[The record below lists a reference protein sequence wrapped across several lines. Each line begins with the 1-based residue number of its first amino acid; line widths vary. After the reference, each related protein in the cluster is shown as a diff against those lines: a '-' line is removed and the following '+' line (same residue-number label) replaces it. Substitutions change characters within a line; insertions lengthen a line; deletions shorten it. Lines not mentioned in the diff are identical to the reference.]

1 MKSIVLPQLKGP
13 HRSAEPLGGSLPS
26 FTSPLGYGMP
36 HPKNVVELLQDLVSI
51 PSVNPQG
58 KPGTEFTGEQAMGEY
73 VVNFL
78 RSIGAEADLH
88 HVEIGRPNV
97 VASFT
102 PVRPQAHIAFAPHL
116 DTVSV
121 AGMTIEPFNPAI
133 RDGKLFGRG
142 ATDTKGPMAAALWA
156 LRDWAKSPARAQSR
170 VKWTF
175 LGLMGEE
182 AGNDGAHAVANK
194 NFTSDLTLVLEPTQL
209 GVVTAHKGALW
220 LEVET
225 HGLACHGSTPEHGRN
240 AIYAMRHVLE
250 AVEQKIIPGLGRHA
264 HAKLGPPTINVGT
277 ISGGSK
283 INIVPDQCRI
293 EIDCRVVPG
302 IDAETFRHE
311 IETQLHEVAPG
322 VTVHIQRFSKP
333 LDTAETNPWVQ
344 RLGGVARGFTTAP
357 WFSDASVLGGP
368 HCPAICIGPGSIAQA
383 HTKDEFILL
392 SDLEEGTDFF
402 RRWIQAAEDFTHE
415 S

>member
-1 MKSIVLPQLKGP
+1 
-13 HRSAEPLGGSLPS
+13 
-26 FTSPLGYGMP
+26 MP
-36 HPKNVVELLQDLVSI
+36 HPQNVVELLQDLVSI

-58 KPGTEFTGEQAMGEY
+58 NPGTEFIGEQAMGEY
-73 VVNFL
+73 VVHFL
-78 RSIGAEADLH
+78 RSLGAEADLH

-102 PVRPQAHIAFAPHL
+102 PDRPHAHIAFAPHL

-121 AGMTIEPFNPAI
+121 AGMTIPPFDPAI

-142 ATDTKGPMAAALWA
+142 STDTKGPMAAALWA
-156 LRDWAKSPARAQSR
+156 LRDWARSPARAKSR
-170 VKWTF
+170 IQWTF

-194 NFTSDLTLVLEPTQL
+194 GFQSDLTLVLEPTQL

-220 LEVET
+220 LEVAT
-225 HGLACHGSTPEHGRN
+225 HGVACHGSTPEHGRN

-250 AVEQKIIPGLGRHA
+250 TIEQKIIPGLARHA

-283 INIVPDQCRI
+283 INIVPDKCRI

-302 IDAETFRHE
+302 IDPETFRHE
-311 IETQLHEVAPG
+311 METQLREVAHG
-322 VTVHIQRFSKP
+322 VTVHIQRFSRP
-333 LDTAETNPWVQ
+333 LDTDESLTWVH
-344 RLGGVARGFTTAP
+344 RLGSAARGFTTAP
-357 WFSDASVLGGP
+357 WFSDASVLGGTN
-368 HCPAICIGPGSIAQA
+368 CPAICIGPGSIAQA

-402 RRWIQAAEDFTHE
+402 RRWIQIAEDLTHE

>member
-1 MKSIVLPQLKGP
+1 
-13 HRSAEPLGGSLPS
+13 
-26 FTSPLGYGMP
+26 MP
-36 HPKNVVELLQDLVSI
+36 APKNVVELLQDLVSI

-58 KPGTEFTGEQAMGEY
+58 QPGTEFTGEQAIGEY

-78 RSIGAEADLH
+78 RSIGAEAELQP
-88 HVEIGRPNV
+88 VEIGRPNV

-102 PVRPQAHIAFAPHL
+102 PDKPVAHLAFAPHL

-121 AGMTIEPFNPAI
+121 AGMTIEPFDPAI
-133 RDGKLFGRG
+133 RGGKLFGRG
-142 ATDTKGPMAAALWA
+142 STDTKGPMAAALWA
-156 LRDWAKSPARAQSR
+156 LSDWAQSR
-170 VKWTF
+170 TRSQSRIQWTF
-175 LGLMGEE
+175 LALMGEE

-194 NFTSDLTLVLEPTQL
+194 GFASDLTLVLEPTQL
-209 GVVTAHKGALW
+209 GVVTAHKGVLW
-220 LEVET
+220 LEVDT
-225 HGLACHGSTPEHGRN
+225 AGVSCHGATPDQGRN
-240 AIYAMRHVLE
+240 AIYAMRRVLE
-250 AVEQKIIPGLGRHA
+250 VIEETIIPDMSRQA
-264 HAKLGPPTINVGT
+264 HAKLGRATMNVGT

-283 INIVPDQCRI
+283 INIVPDQCRA

-311 IETQLHEVAPG
+311 VEAQLRAVAPE
-322 VTVHIQRFSKP
+322 VTVRLQRHSKP
-333 LDTAETNPWVQ
+333 LDTDESLPWVR

-392 SDLEEGTDFF
+392 SDLEEGAEFF
-402 RRWIQAAEDFTHE
+402 RRWILAAEEFSHE